1 MSPKEQLYLV
11 ESICSNHLML
21 YTYFKRVVL
30 EQTGYMLCQNFFFFA
45 CSLKYYA
52 LQITSKSQNL
62 RAMSEKKSPYLPSTT
77 FSTHNYRLVYRVY
90 LALDFSVGLLSH
102 CEDVRF

>member
-1 MSPKEQLYLV
+1 
-11 ESICSNHLML
+11 
-21 YTYFKRVVL
+21 
-30 EQTGYMLCQNFFFFA
+30 
-45 CSLKYYA
+45 
-52 LQITSKSQNL
+52 
-62 RAMSEKKSPYLPSTT
+62 MSEKKSPYLPSTT